1 MEDLLNFL
9 VTVRDDRE
17 PWKVKH
23 LLSDIVLLIFFARLS
38 GAEHWDEIEEFGI
51 AYEKSLRTVL
61 KLENGIP
68 SHYPTACFCD
78 FRFTNSRRA
87 HTVWTS
93 LLEDCHS
100 SAQTLSQLSKRLVA
114 IDGKTIRGN
123 ASQTLKALHI
133 VSAYATDL
141 GISYGQVAT
150 DEKNNEITAIPQL
163 LDMISVKGCMISI
176 DAMGTQ
182 KAIANK
188 IIMKQA
194 DYCLAVKENQK
205 NLLEDISPYFELSE
219 NLDDSYE
226 TVEKAHDQIE
236 VRRYEV
242 ITDTEWL
249 RQEYPDWGHIQS
261 IGRARTKLTKNGQ
274 ESEEIRYFILSCQ
287 VSAKELCDYVR
298 GHWQIESMT
307 GYWMLFLEKMPIK
320 H

>member
-1 MEDLLNFL
+1 MEDILNFL

-17 PWKVKH
+17 PWKIKH

-51 AYEKSLRTVL
+51 AYEKSLRTEL
-61 KLENGIP
+61 NLENGIP
-68 SHYPTACFCD
+68 SHDTLQRVFATLD
-78 FRFTNSRRA
+78 SQILVELTQLW
-87 HTVWTS
+87 VS
-93 LLEDCHS
+93 LLEDCRS
-100 SAQTLSQLSKRLVA
+100 TATTLPQLSKRLVA

-123 ASQTLKALHI
+123 ASQTQKALHI

-150 DEKNNEITAIPQL
+150 DEKSNEITVIPQL

-182 KAIANK
+182 RAIANK

-205 NLLEDISPYFELSE
+205 NLLEDICPYFELSK
-219 NLDDSYE
+219 NLDDRYE
-226 TVEKAHDQIE
+226 TVEKAHGQIE
-236 VRRYEV
+236 VRQYEV

-249 RQEYPDWGHIQS
+249 RQEHPDWGHIQS
-261 IGRARTKLTKNGQ
+261 IGRA
-274 ESEEIRYFILSCQ
+274 SY
-287 VSAKELCDYVR
+287 
-298 GHWQIESMT
+298 
-307 GYWMLFLEKMPIK
+307 
-320 H
+320 